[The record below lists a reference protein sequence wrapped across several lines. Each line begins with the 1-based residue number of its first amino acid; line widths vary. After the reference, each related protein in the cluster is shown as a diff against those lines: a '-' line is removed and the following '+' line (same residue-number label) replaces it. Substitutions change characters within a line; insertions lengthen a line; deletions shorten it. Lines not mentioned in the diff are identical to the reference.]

1 MSMVENAFMLMI
13 LNEADDP
20 VRNARLSLRMGQ
32 CEGSGSAVGQCRLH
46 RRAGVEGAEDLH
58 GGDGL
63 AGELGSD
70 VWGDAGEAEDLDVER
85 RAGAPRRFQ
94 ILPRVV
100 REAQAELLAGH
111 RLLHRVALTLEL
123 VAHGRP

>member
-63 AGELGSD
+63 AGELGGD
-70 VWGDAGEAEDLDVER
+70 VAGDAGGAEALDVER

-100 REAQAELLAGH
+100 GQAEAELLAGD
-111 RLLHRVALTLEL
+111 RLPDGLVLSLEL
-123 VAHGRP
+123 V